1 MVADASTAGEVTVEG
16 ECPGMGASVIHFHP
30 NNPDAV
36 AMGDWAAVSAAWDKW
51 SAA

>member
-30 NNPDAV
+30 NNPDAK
-36 AMGDWAAVSAAWDKW
+36 AMGEWAAVAAAYDKW